1 MESTLLN
8 SSANLEH
15 SNAEASSRVVEKL
28 LQLAKW
34 SDIYPYLLENG
45 YAPASQGTEKQ
56 AKRALVDLDTYV
68 VALLLCHKFFDGGEP
83 FTLRSLSMAM
93 DGEDFNSIKAMEKRL
108 RLLIERLERFNII
121 RFYKDTH
128 RGKRECWRIEATPTL
143 VNFIETRI

>member
-8 SSANLEH
+8 SSADLEH

-45 YAPASQGTEKQ
+45 YIPASQGTEKQ

-68 VALLLCHKFFDGGEP
+68 VALLLCHKFFEGGEP

-108 RLLIERLERFNII
+108 LRSGFSHVLMVSAITSTTYAASSTDSLASYLKKNT
-121 RFYKDTH
+121 KQ
-128 RGKRECWRIEATPTL
+128 GS
-143 VNFIETRI
+143 